1 MVLSTIKNSLHKR
14 RPAKEQDLKPTE
26 SSSSE
31 PDQSRRGACHGD
43 AETIPEP
50 KRGDAAREGNGRRR
64 ASSGAEEIDD
74 DGDTSGQAKGRRE
87 QIAKDEMDLVITA
100 RQMSAS
106 QTGTSFR
113 GFSDGQG
120 ESGFEGDS
128 AHTPIGGGA
137 GHRTLSNGN
146 LNQNHPE
153 LADEEVVTHA
163 LKMSRLSQWSFMSY
177 LEEEL
182 GPQDDGLGDRSNAR
196 RDEKL
201 IYNTVFKVP
210 YEVERVLS
218 LGSLLGVDAV
228 LSALTLLPLKS
239 AICIWELLAPP
250 REGKGATSRSVTADD
265 LSNGT
270 WLATLIVVS
279 YALTRID
286 VSFIYHYIRS
296 QDTIKLYVVFNILD
310 IMDKLFLSFNT
321 DTFEAMALRAYTC
334 TDKNLTLK
342 SRIVEAA
349 LLFRN
354 WLIST
359 TSILVHGSVI
369 LIQAVTL
376 NVALNTSNKG
386 LLPLLVSNQFMEVK
400 GFVFK
405 RMDYK
410 RLFNITCQDIAERV
424 NIIVM
429 VLFVVIHSALAAMG
443 KKNAALVST
452 ALYQK
457 LLVVSLG
464 EFVVDWMKHAFLSKF
479 NSLPSTTYRRF
490 LSDISKSRR
499 TTASLYSNK
508 VISFVPLA
516 HAAVCVRLLSSI
528 HRAFPFRVYA
538 LHWILGSLMVLVVKV
553 LFGLCIKV
561 GYPFPFVCVCAT
573 NRALRMR

>member
-1 MVLSTIKNSLHKR
+1 MVLSTIKGTLSKR
-14 RPAKEQDLKPTE
+14 RSSASATPSKQQQDAEVREKPAA
-26 SSSSE
+26 SSSE
-31 PDQSRRGACHGD
+31 RAAPSGRGG
-43 AETIPEP
+43 
-50 KRGDAAREGNGRRR
+50 GGAREAAGRRR
-64 ASSGAEEIDD
+64 ASSGADAENDAGEDES
-74 DGDTSGQAKGRRE
+74 GGGGGGQSKSRSGQIE
-87 QIAKDEMDLVITA
+87 KDEADLVITA

-106 QTGTSFR
+106 QTGTSRPSAF
-113 GFSDGQG
+113 
-120 ESGFEGDS
+120 GDAPLS
-128 AHTPIGGGA
+128 PGA
-137 GHRTLSNGN
+137 AAAAAAADRWVPNGV
-146 LNQNHPE
+146 HE
-153 LADEEVVTHA
+153 EAIDEEVVAHA

-239 AICIWELLAPP
+239 AICVWELLAPP
-250 REGKGATSRSVTADD
+250 REARGGAAAARGVTADD
-265 LSNGT
+265 LSNGA
-270 WLATLIVVS
+270 WLATLVAVS

-334 TDKNLTLK
+334 TDGNLTLK
-342 SRIVEAA
+342 SRIIEVA

-369 LIQAVTL
+369 LCQAVTL

-410 RLFNITCQDIAERV
+410 VRAPAGRRRPPPRPG
-424 NIIVM
+424 
-429 VLFVVIHSALAAMG
+429 AA
-443 KKNAALVST
+443 
-452 ALYQK
+452 
-457 LLVVSLG
+457 
-464 EFVVDWMKHAFLSKF
+464 
-479 NSLPSTTYRRF
+479 PPRR
-490 LSDISKSRR
+490 
-499 TTASLYSNK
+499 
-508 VISFVPLA
+508 
-516 HAAVCVRLLSSI
+516 
-528 HRAFPFRVYA
+528 
-538 LHWILGSLMVLVVKV
+538 G
-553 LFGLCIKV
+553 
-561 GYPFPFVCVCAT
+561 
-573 NRALRMR
+573 